1 MMNELRNSA
10 RDSPLS
16 PSRGTT
22 TKISQL
28 HKPVLLLS
36 FAMVTR
42 GEIGFLIASLSL
54 SSRTLTFSSSNMSSP
69 DVVSD
74 GTLGEDLFLVLIWA
88 VVLCTLVGPIVVGVV
103 VKKIRRLVRAN
114 EVGGEEMSAVSRSLG
129 VWG

>member
-1 MMNELRNSA
+1 
-10 RDSPLS
+10 
-16 PSRGTT
+16 
-22 TKISQL
+22 
-28 HKPVLLLS
+28 
-36 FAMVTR
+36 
-42 GEIGFLIASLSL
+42 
-54 SSRTLTFSSSNMSSP
+54 MSSP

-103 VKKIRRLVRAN
+103 VRKIRRLVRAN